1 MKIKIL
7 IIISILV
14 VIFLQYKEIN
24 NNSNTYD
31 ILQSENPKKDKFEDI
46 INRKCITVFLGIVKD
61 LEEIKEINYNEIKK
75 MDRSNKNKLEK
86 ILCDHFQY
94 YLVPMCL
101 SYNFTL
107 SVENKGFKSP
117 IIKSD
122 SYRYLFAQI
131 DGRKKL
137 ILFNNLQSKYL
148 YIKNKKSQ
156 VDFWNQDLKK
166 FPDFSK
172 SKYIEILVS
181 NGQMI
186 YIPPDWWFC
195 YENIDNS
202 IYVNCKSESIFSYFL
217 RM

>member
-1 MKIKIL
+1 MKIL
-7 IIISILV
+7 IFIAILV
-14 VIFLQYKEIN
+14 IIFLQYREIN
-24 NNSNTYD
+24 NKSNTYD
-31 ILQSENPKKDKFEDI
+31 ILQSENPQKDKFEDI
-46 INRKCITVFLGIVKD
+46 INRKCITVFLGIVKN
-61 LEEIKEINYNEIKK
+61 LEEIKKIDYYEIKK
-75 MDRSNKNKLEK
+75 MDKNNKNKFEK
-86 ILCDHFQY
+86 ILCDHFKY

-107 SVENKGFKSP
+107 NIENRGFKSQ
-117 IIKSD
+117 ILKSD

-137 ILFNNLQSKYL
+137 ILFNNLQTKYL
-148 YIKNKKSQ
+148 YIKNNKSQ

-166 FPDFSK
+166 YPDFSK

-186 YIPPDWWFC
+186 YIPPGWWFC

-202 IYVNCKSESIFSYFL
+202 IYVSCKSESFFSYFL
-217 RM
+217 LSHN